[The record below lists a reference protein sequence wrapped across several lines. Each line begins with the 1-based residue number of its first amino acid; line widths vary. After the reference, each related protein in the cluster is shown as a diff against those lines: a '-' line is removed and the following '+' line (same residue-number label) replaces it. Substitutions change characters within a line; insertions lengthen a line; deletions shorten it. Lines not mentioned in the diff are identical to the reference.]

1 MYKLNKGSLHK
12 HAWEGY
18 SQCNVTFVIFVLF
31 LAPTATGA
39 FKESQSLFVHPSGS
53 SLSRALI
60 FWGLGTLTSYFVGQ
74 SEGLI
79 LKYIVLFYSKA
90 CPRRSRSCICCLF
103 VMLLFRQS
111 AAECRVFLFV
121 LYVLF
126 YKIRHDPHS
135 SIIPVQ
141 KQTIFLWGN
150 YLLDCYFEFLAFQNP
165 CL

>member
-1 MYKLNKGSLHK
+1 MYKLSKGSLHK

-79 LKYIVLFYSKA
+79 LKFIVLFYSKA
-90 CPRRSRSCICCLF
+90 CPRRSRSCICCLLCCCF
-103 VMLLFRQS
+103 VSLQPS
-111 AAECRVFLFV
+111 AASF
-121 LYVLF
+121 YLF
-126 YKIRHDPHS
+126 YMFCFIKFD
-135 SIIPVQ
+135 
-141 KQTIFLWGN
+141 TIHIQVS
-150 YLLDCYFEFLAFQNP
+150 FQYKSKP
-165 CL
+165 FFYEE